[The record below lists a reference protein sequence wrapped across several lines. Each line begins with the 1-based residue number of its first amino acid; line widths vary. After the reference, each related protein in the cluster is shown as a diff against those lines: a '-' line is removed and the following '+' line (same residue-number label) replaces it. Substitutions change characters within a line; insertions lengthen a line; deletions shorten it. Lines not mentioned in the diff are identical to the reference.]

1 MHSGDIRVIGT
12 EAGRFSNCGHFGAVR
27 EINKQ
32 TNNANGF
39 SLFLLWRVCLQ
50 SLNFPS
56 TVEFSNT
63 NYNYGKII
71 SRYKYVSQ
79 LDKAT

>member
-32 TNNANGF
+32 RQWIFIVLTVA
-39 SLFLLWRVCLQ
+39 RVPAELE
-50 SLNFPS
+50 L
-56 TVEFSNT
+56 
-63 NYNYGKII
+63 
-71 SRYKYVSQ
+71 SQ
-79 LDKAT
+79 YSGI